1 MVNEGHV
8 FGFGLFALFGV
19 SFLWIFVCLWF
30 FLISLMLYAEYL
42 PLAVPLNI
50 TLT

>member
-1 MVNEGHV
+1 MGIC
-8 FGFGLFALFGV
+8 LFV
-19 SFLWIFVCLWF
+19 VF